1 LRRRWSKQLRQLA
14 LLLIS
19 GAIFLFLTPLLWYG
33 MDLRYV
39 STDNETDYA
48 VAADVIIVLG
58 RPSYEGNI
66 KSDTFSACV
75 QARAHHAARLYKRGF
90 SAHIIP
96 TGGLTGPPPTEAAA
110 MASVMRGDGVP
121 DSAIIL
127 EDRAHDTVQ
136 NIQFSRA
143 LMQVN
148 GWRNA
153 ILVTEPNH
161 IRRATLI
168 ARDGGL
174 TVFPS
179 PVTDSPGWNT
189 PDARRQNLMGD
200 ARALLIY
207 QVNRVRS
214 GAP

>member
-1 LRRRWSKQLRQLA
+1 MRIRSRQLRQLLM
-14 LLLIS
+14 LLLAGGVLLVS
-19 GAIFLFLTPLLWYG
+19 SPLLWYA

-48 VAADVIIVLG
+48 VPADVIVVLG
-58 RPSYEGNI
+58 CPSYEGNVV
-66 KSDTFSACV
+66 STTFSACV
-75 QARAHHAARLYKRGF
+75 QARAHHSASLYKRGL
-90 SAHIIP
+90 SQHIIP
-96 TGGLTGPPPTEAAA
+96 TGGLTGPPPSEAAA
-110 MASVMRGDGVP
+110 MASIIHRDGVP
-121 DSAIIL
+121 DSAITL
-127 EDRAHDTVQ
+127 EDKARDTVQ

-143 LMQVN
+143 IMNAN

-161 IRRATLI
+161 IRRAMLI

-189 PDARRQNLMGD
+189 PDARHLNLMGD

-207 QVNRVRS
+207 QANRASS
-214 GAP
+214 GPP